1 MNDPEASLRR
11 LTEMTRSYPERLA
24 EARAKATE
32 LRDEK
37 VSGESPDGEVT
48 ATADGEATVTGVRFS
63 ATALR
68 RLDTVSLGE
77 RTAAAINAALD
88 AAERRRADA
97 ADTAEGT
104 GLDRAL
110 DEVLDNLNYRLD
122 GIVSRLADVERT
134 LEP

>member
-1 MNDPEASLRR
+1 MNDPEASLKR
-11 LTEMTRSYPERLA
+11 LAELTRSYPERLA
-24 EARAKATE
+24 EARAKAAG
-32 LRDEK
+32 LRDRQ

-48 ATADGEATVTGVRFS
+48 ATADGEGTVTGVRFS

-77 RTAAAINAALD
+77 RATTAINAALD
-88 AAERRRADA
+88 AAERRQDDEAS
-97 ADTAEGT
+97 GT

>member
-11 LTEMTRSYPERLA
+11 LAELTRSYPERLA
-24 EARAKATE
+24 EAHAKAAG
-32 LRDEK
+32 LRDQQ
-37 VSGESPDGEVT
+37 VSGTSPDGEVT
-48 ATADGEATVTGVRFS
+48 ATADGEGTVTGVRFS

-77 RTAAAINAALD
+77 QAAAAINAALD
-88 AAERRRADA
+88 AAERHRADA
-97 ADTAEGT
+97 AGGA

-110 DEVLDNLNYRLD
+110 DEVLDTLNYRLD

>member
-11 LTEMTRSYPERLA
+11 LAELTRSYPERLA
-24 EARAKATE
+24 EARVKAAG

-48 ATADGEATVTGVRFS
+48 ATADGEGTVTGVGFS

-97 ADTAEGT
+97 ADTADGA

-122 GIVSRLADVERT
+122 GIVSKLADVERT

>member
-1 MNDPEASLRR
+1 MNDPEAALRR
-11 LTEMTRSYPERLA
+11 LAEVTRSYPDRLA
-24 EARAKATE
+24 EAREQVAG
-32 LRDEK
+32 LRDQQ
-37 VSGESPDGEVT
+37 VSGEPPDGEVT
-48 ATADGEATVTGVRFS
+48 ATADGEGTVTGVRFS

-77 RTAAAINAALD
+77 QAAAAINGALD

-97 ADTAEGT
+97 AGAT
-104 GLDRAL
+104 GLERAL
-110 DEVLDNLNYRLD
+110 DDVLDNLNYRLD